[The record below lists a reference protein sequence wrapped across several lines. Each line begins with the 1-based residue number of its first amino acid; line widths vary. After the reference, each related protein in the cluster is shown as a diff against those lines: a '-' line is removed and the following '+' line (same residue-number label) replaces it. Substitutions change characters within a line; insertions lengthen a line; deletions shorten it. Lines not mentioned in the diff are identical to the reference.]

1 MLKPKLPALLNG
13 VRILLSFKIIFYIIT
28 FIVFV
33 AIFSR
38 NPDAYLDPPITG
50 SDLGDVSAELTARI
64 MFWVIPSL
72 LAVFSITQR
81 KFKSTVTFLSI
92 ALFMGVLN
100 EGLIAAL
107 IQLYALLVVLLHRP
121 SKKFLKRQDSVVTE
135 TKYVAKKSLT

>member
-1 MLKPKLPALLNG
+1 M
-13 VRILLSFKIIFYIIT
+13 
-28 FIVFV
+28 
-33 AIFSR
+33 
-38 NPDAYLDPPITG
+38 
-50 SDLGDVSAELTARI
+50 
-64 MFWVIPSL
+64 

-121 SKKFLKRQDSVVTE
+121 SKKFLKRQDSDVTA